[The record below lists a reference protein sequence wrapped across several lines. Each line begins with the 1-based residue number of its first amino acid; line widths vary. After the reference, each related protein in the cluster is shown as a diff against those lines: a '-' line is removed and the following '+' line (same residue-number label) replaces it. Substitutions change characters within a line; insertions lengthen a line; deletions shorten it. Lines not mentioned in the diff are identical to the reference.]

1 MKRKRLISLLVLLAA
16 VVTGAWAQGPW
27 ISGDC
32 TVTLS
37 DGVMTVSGTG
47 AMADYEDSYELPWY
61 GKNIKTIVIESGVTS
76 IGNSAFAGSTNLESV
91 SIPAS
96 VTSIGN
102 LAFQDCGSDADALTV
117 SFAEGSTPLTI
128 GEGAFNYANLTSIDI
143 PNRVTSIGER
153 AFQNCSKLESVSIPA
168 SVTSIGT
175 YAFQNCGSDAA
186 ALTVSFAEGSTP
198 LTIGEGAF
206 YNANLTSID
215 IPNRV
220 TSIGYSAFVNCAH
233 LESVSIPASV
243 TSIGEEAFGYCG
255 MLAKVSIYAP
265 SLTTYGLYAFQENA
279 AGRKIYVL
287 PEAVDT
293 YKAGWPKYAADI
305 EAMTV
310 YATSVKEGTEDAE
323 NWSATPS
330 RAMEGQ
336 TVTITYAGTKSVKS
350 VTAKRKTATGNI
362 TVYFTDSK
370 NWGDVNVY
378 YWNDG
383 TDWPGTAMTF
393 VETNEYNQ
401 KIYRAVIPATAVGV
415 IFNGNGKQTADITT
429 NIADGSWWY
438 ATDNVNG
445 LNQYEAGYVGKWYEV
460 KNVDDNKW
468 TFTMPDGD
476 MELDIEYNVAYPV
489 TISDGDVDAA
499 NWSAPT
505 EQSVGQN
512 VTLQYT
518 GKKKIK
524 RITIKAVQTART
536 AAEATAEDIGKLIG
550 ADGNIYDSKDAA
562 VTAGT
567 TAVAVIAYVG
577 SETYD
582 ATFKKGLA
590 IALADEKGDM
600 IWSTAKSTCEG
611 KTAITGAKWC
621 LPSQDQWKQ
630 MFKANGGDDESY
642 TGLITTITT
651 AGGATLR
658 EDDVAYWSSSECT
671 PNVSAYF
678 VFLTGGNA
686 QWIEGNEAPDGCLA
700 RACLVFGGEA
710 APAAPTV
717 IDLST
722 LTADYEAKDGETLT
736 GTLASN
742 VKISIADGATVT
754 LKDVNITN
762 LGNGCD
768 WAGINCPGDAT
779 LVLEGTNTVCAGRDG
794 SGNNNYPGIYI
805 APGKTLTI
813 QGDGTLTAYS
823 NSSPWGAGIG
833 GGWTIA
839 CGNIV
844 INGGTITATGG
855 SESAGIGGGYNGSC
869 GNITIN
875 GGTITATGGQNG
887 AGIGGSN
894 ASCGNI
900 TINGGTITATGGDHA
915 AGIGGGFASCGNIT
929 ISGGNITATGGNEGA
944 GIGGGCNRTCGNIT
958 ISGGTVEATGGNLA
972 AGIGGGNNN
981 PGCGTITITSGV
993 TSVTA
998 TKGNDP
1004 NNYVQSIGCGDH
1016 GSEITVTIGGVSG
1029 AITESP
1035 YTYDPSA
1042 PAATDLSTLTADY
1055 EAKDGETLTG
1065 TLANNVKI
1073 SIADGATVTLKDVT
1087 INGVNNSSYNYAGIT
1102 CAGDATIT
1110 LEGTNTVKGF
1120 HYKNPGIFV
1129 SPGKTLV
1136 INGTGELNAR
1146 SNGFGA
1152 GIGGGFDIPCG
1163 NIVINSG
1170 TITATGGQS
1179 AAGIGGG
1186 SHNGLSG
1193 SGSCGNITINGGTI
1207 TATGGQNAAG
1217 IGGGFD
1223 PCGNITI
1230 SGGTITATGG
1240 KQGAG
1245 IGGGCNRTC
1254 GNITISGGTI
1264 TATGGDYAAGIGG
1277 GRFNPGC
1284 GTITITSGVTSVTA
1298 TKGNDPENIG
1308 SYAES
1313 IGCGDQGSEITV
1325 TIGGVS
1331 GAITESPYTY
1341 DPSATAPDPT
1351 PTATDLSTI
1360 SADYE
1365 AKDGETLTG
1374 TLANNVKISIADGAT
1389 VTLKDVN
1396 INGSGSWDSG
1406 NYAGLTPEGD
1416 ATIIL
1421 EGENTVKGFYEEY
1434 PGIYVHVDKML
1445 TIQGTGTLNASS
1457 NGYGAG
1463 IGGGFEMACGNIVIK
1478 GGNITATGGL
1488 QAAGIGS
1495 GEDASC
1501 GSITINDGT
1510 VTATGGAEAAGIG
1523 GGYQGTCGDIYIS
1536 GGTITAKGG
1545 YGAAGIGGGRK
1556 NKACGTITITSGV
1569 TKVEATKDEDTPCS
1583 IGKGLEGTDITV
1595 TIEDGANVTQN

>member
-1 MKRKRLISLLVLLAA
+1 MKRKRLLSLLVLLAA
-16 VVTGAWAQGPW
+16 VVTGAWAQTW
-27 ISGDC
+27 DSGDC

-37 DGVMTVSGTG
+37 GDVMTVSGTG
-47 AMADYEDSYELPWY
+47 VMADYKDSYELPWY
-61 GKNIKTIVIESGVTS
+61 GNYIETIVIESGVTS
-76 IGNSAFAGSTNLESV
+76 IGNSAFAKCRNLKSV

-102 LAFQDCGSDADALTV
+102 YAFEDCGSEATTPLTV

-128 GEGAFNYANLTSIDI
+128 GEDAFNYANLKSIDI
-143 PNRVTSIGER
+143 PNRVTSIGES
-153 AFQNCSKLESVSIPA
+153 AFSNCSKLESVSIPA
-168 SVTSIGT
+168 SVTSIGN
-175 YAFQNCGSDAA
+175 YAFQYCGSDAA
-186 ALTVSFAEGSTP
+186 ALTVSFAEGLTP
-198 LTIGEGAF
+198 LTIGESAF
-206 YNANLTSID
+206 ADSYLTYID
-215 IPNRV
+215 IPNRL
-220 TSIGYSAFVNCAH
+220 TSIGNSAFLNCAH

-243 TSIGEEAFGYCG
+243 TSIDEGAFYYCSN
-255 MLAKVSIYAP
+255 LAKVYIFAP
-265 SLTTYGLYAFQENA
+265 SLTTYGADAFDENA

-287 PEAVDT
+287 PEAVET
-293 YKAGWPKYAADI
+293 YKAGWPAYADDI
-305 EAMTV
+305 EAMTL

-330 RAMEGQ
+330 QATEGQ
-336 TVTITYAGTKSVKS
+336 KVTINYAGTKSVKS
-350 VTAKRKTATGNI
+350 VTAKKKTTTGNI
-362 TVYFTDSK
+362 TVYFSDAL
-370 NWGDVNVY
+370 NWGDVHVY

-383 TDWPGTAMTF
+383 TDWPGTAMTE
-393 VETNEYNQ
+393 VGTNEYSQ
-401 KIYRAVIPATAVGV
+401 KIYRAEIPATAVGV

-445 LNQYEAGYVGKWYEV
+445 LNQNEAGYVGKYTVNIEV
-460 KNVDDNKW
+460 TNVDDNKW

-476 MELDIEYNVAYPV
+476 VELDIEYNVAYPV

-577 SETYD
+577 SDTYD

-630 MFKANGGDDESY
+630 MFKANGGDEGSY
-642 TGLITTITT
+642 TGLNTTITT
-651 AGGATLR
+651 AGGATLL
-658 EDDVAYWSSSECT
+658 EDDVAYWSSSEID
-671 PNVSAYF
+671 PGVKAYF
-678 VFLTGGNA
+678 VYLTEGNA

-700 RACLVFGGEA
+700 RACLAFGGEA

-833 GGWTIA
+833 GGWNIA

-875 GGTITATGGQNG
+875 GGT
-887 AGIGGSN
+887 
-894 ASCGNI
+894 
-900 TINGGTITATGGDHA
+900 
-915 AGIGGGFASCGNIT
+915 
-929 ISGGNITATGGNEGA
+929 ITATGGNEGA

-1042 PAATDLSTLTADY
+1042 PAATDLSTLADDY
-1055 EAKDGETLTG
+1055 EAQDGEVLTG
-1065 TLANNVKI
+1065 TLASK
-1073 SIADGATVTLKDVT
+1073 
-1087 INGVNNSSYNYAGIT
+1087 
-1102 CAGDATIT
+1102 
-1110 LEGTNTVKGF
+1110 
-1120 HYKNPGIFV
+1120 
-1129 SPGKTLV
+1129 
-1136 INGTGELNAR
+1136 
-1146 SNGFGA
+1146 
-1152 GIGGGFDIPCG
+1152 
-1163 NIVINSG
+1163 
-1170 TITATGGQS
+1170 
-1179 AAGIGGG
+1179 
-1186 SHNGLSG
+1186 
-1193 SGSCGNITINGGTI
+1193 
-1207 TATGGQNAAG
+1207 
-1217 IGGGFD
+1217 
-1223 PCGNITI
+1223 
-1230 SGGTITATGG
+1230 
-1240 KQGAG
+1240 
-1245 IGGGCNRTC
+1245 
-1254 GNITISGGTI
+1254 
-1264 TATGGDYAAGIGG
+1264 
-1277 GRFNPGC
+1277 
-1284 GTITITSGVTSVTA
+1284 
-1298 TKGNDPENIG
+1298 
-1308 SYAES
+1308 
-1313 IGCGDQGSEITV
+1313 
-1325 TIGGVS
+1325 
-1331 GAITESPYTY
+1331 
-1341 DPSATAPDPT
+1341 
-1351 PTATDLSTI
+1351 
-1360 SADYE
+1360 
-1365 AKDGETLTG
+1365 
-1374 TLANNVKISIADGAT
+1374 VKISIADGAT

-1396 INGSGSWDSG
+1396 ITNLDYSCDWPGI
-1406 NYAGLTPEGD
+1406 NCPGD
-1416 ATIIL
+1416 ATLVL
-1421 EGENTVKGFYEEY
+1421 EGTNEVCAGIDDTGEFSNY
-1434 PGIYVHVDKML
+1434 PAIYIAPGQTL
-1445 TIQGTGTLNASS
+1445 TIQGAGTLTAYSNAYEP
-1457 NGYGAG
+1457 YGAG
-1463 IGGGFEMACGNIVIK
+1463 IGGGYDIACGHIVINS
-1478 GGNITATGGL
+1478 GNIKASGGYY
-1488 QAAGIGS
+1488 AAGIGS
-1495 GEDASC
+1495 GGYGGYC
-1501 GSITINDGT
+1501 GDITINGGNIM
-1510 VTATGGAEAAGIG
+1510 ATGGDCAAGIG
-1523 GGYQGTCGDIYIS
+1523 S
-1536 GGTITAKGG
+1536 GRESGS
-1545 YGAAGIGGGRK
+1545 
-1556 NKACGTITITSGV
+1556 CGTITIKSTVTSV
-1569 TKVEATKDEDTPCS
+1569 TATKGDGSPNS
-1583 IGKGLEGTDITV
+1583 IGAGQDSPAITV
-1595 TIEDGANVTQN
+1595 NIEAGANVTQN

>member
-96 VTSIGN
+96 VTSIGTY
-102 LAFQDCGSDADALTV
+102 AFQNCGSDAAALTV

-243 TSIGEEAFGYCG
+243 TSIGDVAFGYCG
-255 MLAKVSIYAP
+255 MLAKVYIYAP
-265 SLTTYGLYAFQENA
+265 SLTTYGLMAFDENA

-370 NWGDVNVY
+370 NWGDVKVY
-378 YWNDG
+378 YWDG
-383 TDWPGTAMTF
+383 GPDWPGTPMTYVKF
-393 VETNEYNQ
+393 NEYSQ
-401 KIYRAVIPATAVGV
+401 KIYRAEIPATVNGI

-445 LNQYEAGYVGKWYEV
+445 LSQYEAGYVGKWYEV

-630 MFKANGGDDESY
+630 MFKANGGDEGSY

-651 AGGATLR
+651 AGGATLL
-658 EDDVAYWSSSECT
+658 EDEVAYWSSSECT

-686 QWIEGNEAPDGCLA
+686 QWIEGNEAPDGCLV
-700 RACLVFGGEA
+700 RACLAFGGEA

-717 IDLST
+717 I
-722 LTADYEAKDGETLT
+722 
-736 GTLASN
+736 
-742 VKISIADGATVT
+742 
-754 LKDVNITN
+754 
-762 LGNGCD
+762 
-768 WAGINCPGDAT
+768 
-779 LVLEGTNTVCAGRDG
+779 
-794 SGNNNYPGIYI
+794 
-805 APGKTLTI
+805 
-813 QGDGTLTAYS
+813 
-823 NSSPWGAGIG
+823 
-833 GGWTIA
+833 
-839 CGNIV
+839 
-844 INGGTITATGG
+844 
-855 SESAGIGGGYNGSC
+855 
-869 GNITIN
+869 
-875 GGTITATGGQNG
+875 
-887 AGIGGSN
+887 
-894 ASCGNI
+894 
-900 TINGGTITATGGDHA
+900 
-915 AGIGGGFASCGNIT
+915 
-929 ISGGNITATGGNEGA
+929 
-944 GIGGGCNRTCGNIT
+944 
-958 ISGGTVEATGGNLA
+958 
-972 AGIGGGNNN
+972 
-981 PGCGTITITSGV
+981 
-993 TSVTA
+993 
-998 TKGNDP
+998 
-1004 NNYVQSIGCGDH
+1004 
-1016 GSEITVTIGGVSG
+1016 
-1029 AITESP
+1029 
-1035 YTYDPSA
+1035 
-1042 PAATDLSTLTADY
+1042 DLSTLTADY

-1087 INGVNNSSYNYAGIT
+1087 INGVSNSSYNYAGIT

-1136 INGTGELNAR
+1136 IDGTGELNAR

-1170 TITATGGQS
+1170 NITATGGQS

-1230 SGGTITATGG
+1230 SDGTITATGG

-1341 DPSATAPDPT
+1341 DPSAPAATDLSTLTADYEAKDGETLTGTLASNVKISIADGATVTLKDVTINGVSNSSYNYAGITCAGDATITLEGTNTVKGFHYKNPGIFVSPGKTLVIDGTGELNARSNGFGAGIGGGFDIPCGNIVINSGNITATGGQSAAGIGGGSHNGLSGSGSCGNITINGGTITATGGQNAAGIGGGFDPCGNIT
-1351 PTATDLSTI
+1351 ISDGTITATGGKQGAGIGGGCNRTCGNITISGGTITATGGDYAAGIGGGRFNPGCGTITITSGVTSVTATKGNDPENIGSYAESIGCGDQGSEITVTIGGVSGAITESPYTYDPSAPAATDLSTI
-1360 SADYE
+1360 TANYT
-1365 AKDGETLTG
+1365 AQDGETLTG

-1434 PGIYVHVDKML
+1434 PGIYVPVDKML

>member
-1 MKRKRLISLLVLLAA
+1 M
-16 VVTGAWAQGPW
+16 
-27 ISGDC
+27 
-32 TVTLS
+32 
-37 DGVMTVSGTG
+37 
-47 AMADYEDSYELPWY
+47 
-61 GKNIKTIVIESGVTS
+61 TS
-76 IGNSAFAGSTNLESV
+76 IGNFAFGSCTHLESV

-96 VTSIGN
+96 VTSIGER
-102 LAFQDCGSDADALTV
+102 AFEDGGRDATALTV
-117 SFAEGSTPLTI
+117 SFAEGSTSLTVS
-128 GEGAFNYANLTSIDI
+128 EGAFAYANLKSIDI
-143 PNRVTSIGER
+143 PNRVTSIGES
-153 AFQNCSKLESVSIPA
+153 AFSNCSKLESVSIPA
-168 SVTSIGT
+168 SVTSIGN
-175 YAFQNCGSDAA
+175 YAFQYCGSDAA
-186 ALTVSFAEGSTP
+186 ALTVSFAEGLTP
-198 LTIGEGAF
+198 LTIGESAF
-206 YNANLTSID
+206 ADSNLTYID
-215 IPNRV
+215 IPNRL
-220 TSIGYSAFVNCAH
+220 TSIGNSAFLNCAH

-243 TSIGEEAFGYCG
+243 TSIGEGAFSYCY
-255 MLAKVSIYAP
+255 LLTKVYIFAP
-265 SLTTYGLYAFQENA
+265 SLTTYGDYAFDDNA

-293 YKAGWPKYAADI
+293 YKTKWSAYAADI
-305 EAMTV
+305 EAMTL

-330 RAMEGQ
+330 LALEGQ
-336 TVTITYAGTKSVKS
+336 KVTINYAGTKSVKS
-350 VTAKRKTATGNI
+350 VTAKRKATTGNI
-362 TVYFTDSK
+362 TVYFTDAE
-370 NWGDVNVY
+370 NYGDVHVY

-383 TDWPGTAMTF
+383 PEWPGTAMTE
-393 VETNEYNQ
+393 VGTNEYSQ
-401 KIYRAVIPATAVGV
+401 KIYRAEIPATAVGV
-415 IFNGNGKQTADITT
+415 IFNGNGNQTVDIKE

-438 ATDNVNG
+438 TTD
-445 LNQYEAGYVGKWYEV
+445 QYDGSYHDEVGYVGKWYEV

-476 MELDIEYNVAYPV
+476 VELDIEYNVAYPV

-577 SETYD
+577 SDTYD

-630 MFKANGGDDESY
+630 MFKANGGDEGSY
-642 TGLITTITT
+642 TGLNTTITT
-651 AGGATLR
+651 AGGATLL

-678 VFLTGGNA
+678 VYLAGGSVE
-686 QWIEGNEAPDGCLA
+686 WIEGNEGPDGCLA
-700 RACLVFGGEA
+700 RACLAFGGEA
-710 APAAPTV
+710 DPTPAVT
-717 IDLST
+717 DLST

-833 GGWTIA
+833 GGWNIA

-875 GGTITATGGQNG
+875 GGTITATGGQNS

-1087 INGVNNSSYNYAGIT
+1087 INGTNVDDDAHKHAAIT
-1102 CAGDATIT
+1102 C
-1110 LEGTNTVKGF
+1110 V
-1120 HYKNPGIFV
+1120 
-1129 SPGKTLV
+1129 
-1136 INGTGELNAR
+1136 
-1146 SNGFGA
+1146 
-1152 GIGGGFDIPCG
+1152 
-1163 NIVINSG
+1163 
-1170 TITATGGQS
+1170 
-1179 AAGIGGG
+1179 
-1186 SHNGLSG
+1186 
-1193 SGSCGNITINGGTI
+1193 
-1207 TATGGQNAAG
+1207 
-1217 IGGGFD
+1217 
-1223 PCGNITI
+1223 
-1230 SGGTITATGG
+1230 
-1240 KQGAG
+1240 
-1245 IGGGCNRTC
+1245 
-1254 GNITISGGTI
+1254 
-1264 TATGGDYAAGIGG
+1264 
-1277 GRFNPGC
+1277 
-1284 GTITITSGVTSVTA
+1284 
-1298 TKGNDPENIG
+1298 
-1308 SYAES
+1308 
-1313 IGCGDQGSEITV
+1313 
-1325 TIGGVS
+1325 
-1331 GAITESPYTY
+1331 
-1341 DPSATAPDPT
+1341 
-1351 PTATDLSTI
+1351 
-1360 SADYE
+1360 
-1365 AKDGETLTG
+1365 
-1374 TLANNVKISIADGAT
+1374 
-1389 VTLKDVN
+1389 
-1396 INGSGSWDSG
+1396 
-1406 NYAGLTPEGD
+1406 GD

-1434 PGIYVHVDKML
+1434 PGIYVPVDKML

-1463 IGGGFEMACGNIVIK
+1463 IGGGFEMASGNIVIK

-1495 GEDASC
+1495 GENASC

-1523 GGYQGTCGDIYIS
+1523 GGYQGTCGAINIS

-1569 TKVEATKDEDTPCS
+1569 TKVEATKGEDAPCS

-1595 TIEDGANVTQN
+1595 TIGGTEYASGISQSPYEYPLPALSLTNPTVGQVIGSDGKNYAAASAPSGVTKVALIAYLNGSNGLAIALADESGNMDWETAVSTAAAHTPAFTGGTWKLPTKDEWKQMFSANGGNEDSCSGLNTALAAVGGDSSKLLESGIYWSSTPYDENNVWRVDLFYGNGEWDYGSVGYKRHVRACLVF

>member
-243 TSIGEEAFGYCG
+243 TSIGDVAFGYCG
-255 MLAKVSIYAP
+255 MLAKVYIYAP
-265 SLTTYGLYAFQENA
+265 SLTTYGLMAFDENA

-370 NWGDVNVY
+370 NWGDVKVY
-378 YWNDG
+378 YWDG
-383 TDWPGTAMTF
+383 GPDWPGTPMTYVKF
-393 VETNEYNQ
+393 NEYSQ
-401 KIYRAVIPATAVGV
+401 KIYRAEIPATVNGI

-438 ATDNVNG
+438 ATDDVNG

-468 TFTMPDGD
+468 TFTMTDGD

-630 MFKANGGDDESY
+630 MFKANGGDEGSY

-651 AGGATLR
+651 AGGATLL
-658 EDDVAYWSSSECT
+658 EDEVAYWSSSECT

-686 QWIEGNEAPDGCLA
+686 QWIEGNEAPDGCLV
-700 RACLVFGGEA
+700 RACLAFGGEA

-717 IDLST
+717 I
-722 LTADYEAKDGETLT
+722 
-736 GTLASN
+736 
-742 VKISIADGATVT
+742 
-754 LKDVNITN
+754 
-762 LGNGCD
+762 
-768 WAGINCPGDAT
+768 
-779 LVLEGTNTVCAGRDG
+779 
-794 SGNNNYPGIYI
+794 
-805 APGKTLTI
+805 
-813 QGDGTLTAYS
+813 
-823 NSSPWGAGIG
+823 
-833 GGWTIA
+833 
-839 CGNIV
+839 
-844 INGGTITATGG
+844 
-855 SESAGIGGGYNGSC
+855 
-869 GNITIN
+869 
-875 GGTITATGGQNG
+875 
-887 AGIGGSN
+887 
-894 ASCGNI
+894 
-900 TINGGTITATGGDHA
+900 
-915 AGIGGGFASCGNIT
+915 
-929 ISGGNITATGGNEGA
+929 
-944 GIGGGCNRTCGNIT
+944 
-958 ISGGTVEATGGNLA
+958 
-972 AGIGGGNNN
+972 
-981 PGCGTITITSGV
+981 
-993 TSVTA
+993 
-998 TKGNDP
+998 
-1004 NNYVQSIGCGDH
+1004 
-1016 GSEITVTIGGVSG
+1016 
-1029 AITESP
+1029 
-1035 YTYDPSA
+1035 
-1042 PAATDLSTLTADY
+1042 DLSTLTADY

-1087 INGVNNSSYNYAGIT
+1087 INGVSNSSYNYAGIT

-1170 TITATGGQS
+1170 NITATGGQS

-1245 IGGGCNRTC
+1245 IGGGSNRTC

-1341 DPSATAPDPT
+1341 DPSAPAATDLSTLTADYEAKDGETLTGTLASNVKISIADGATVTLKDVTINGVSNSSYNYAGITCAGDATITLEGTNTVKGFHYKNPGIFVSPGKTLVINGTGELNARSNGFGAGIGGGFDIPCGNIVINSGNITATGGQSAAGIGGGSHNGLSGSGSCGNITINGGTITATGGQNAAGIGGGFDPCGNIT
-1351 PTATDLSTI
+1351 ISGGTITATGGKQGAGIGGGSNRTCGNITISGGTITATGGDYAAGIGGGRFNPGCGTITITSGVTSVTATKGNDPENIGSYAESIGCGDQGSEITVTIGGVSGAITESPYTYDPSAPAATDLSTI
-1360 SADYE
+1360 TANYT
-1365 AKDGETLTG
+1365 AQDGETLTG

-1434 PGIYVHVDKML
+1434 PGIYVPVDKML

>member
-1 MKRKRLISLLVLLAA
+1 MKRKRLLSLLVLLAA
-16 VVTGAWAQGPW
+16 VVTGAWAQTW
-27 ISGDC
+27 DSGDC

-37 DGVMTVSGTG
+37 GDVMTVSGTG
-47 AMADYEDSYELPWY
+47 VMADYKDSYELPWY
-61 GKNIKTIVIESGVTS
+61 GNYIETIVIESGVTS
-76 IGNSAFAGSTNLESV
+76 IGNSAFAKCRNLKSV

-102 LAFQDCGSDADALTV
+102 
-117 SFAEGSTPLTI
+117 
-128 GEGAFNYANLTSIDI
+128 
-143 PNRVTSIGER
+143 
-153 AFQNCSKLESVSIPA
+153 
-168 SVTSIGT
+168 
-175 YAFQNCGSDAA
+175 YAFQYCGSDAA
-186 ALTVSFAEGSTP
+186 ALTVSFAEGLTP
-198 LTIGEGAF
+198 LTIGESAF
-206 YNANLTSID
+206 ADSYLTYID
-215 IPNRV
+215 IPNRL
-220 TSIGYSAFVNCAH
+220 TSIGNSAFLNCAH
-233 LESVSIPASV
+233 LGSVSIPASV
-243 TSIGEEAFGYCG
+243 TSIDEGAFYYCSN
-255 MLAKVSIYAP
+255 LAKVYIFAP
-265 SLTTYGLYAFQENA
+265 SLTTYGADAFDENA

-287 PEAVDT
+287 PEAVET
-293 YKAGWPKYAADI
+293 YKAGWPAYADDI
-305 EAMTV
+305 EAMTL

-330 RAMEGQ
+330 QATEGQ
-336 TVTITYAGTKSVKS
+336 KVTINYAGTKSVKS
-350 VTAKRKTATGNI
+350 VTAKKKTTTGNI
-362 TVYFTDSK
+362 TVYFSDAL
-370 NWGDVNVY
+370 NWGDVHVY

-383 TDWPGTAMTF
+383 TDWPGTAMTE
-393 VETNEYNQ
+393 VGTNEYSQ
-401 KIYRAVIPATAVGV
+401 KIYRAEIPATAVGV

-445 LNQYEAGYVGKWYEV
+445 LNQNEAGYVGKYTVNIEV
-460 KNVDDNKW
+460 TNVDDNKW

-476 MELDIEYNVAYPV
+476 VELDIEYNVAYPV

-577 SETYD
+577 SDTYD

-630 MFKANGGDDESY
+630 MFKANGGDEGSY
-642 TGLITTITT
+642 TGLNTTITT
-651 AGGATLR
+651 AGGATLL
-658 EDDVAYWSSSECT
+658 EDDVAYWSSSEID
-671 PNVSAYF
+671 PGVKAYF
-678 VFLTGGNA
+678 VYLTEGNA

-700 RACLVFGGEA
+700 RACLAFGGEA

-833 GGWTIA
+833 GGWNIA

-875 GGTITATGGQNG
+875 GGTITATGGQNS

-915 AGIGGGFASCGNIT
+915 AGIGGGFAS
-929 ISGGNITATGGNEGA
+929 
-944 GIGGGCNRTCGNIT
+944 CGNIT

-1042 PAATDLSTLTADY
+1042 PAATDLSTLADDY
-1055 EAKDGETLTG
+1055 EAQDGEVLTG
-1065 TLANNVKI
+1065 TLASK
-1073 SIADGATVTLKDVT
+1073 
-1087 INGVNNSSYNYAGIT
+1087 
-1102 CAGDATIT
+1102 
-1110 LEGTNTVKGF
+1110 
-1120 HYKNPGIFV
+1120 
-1129 SPGKTLV
+1129 
-1136 INGTGELNAR
+1136 
-1146 SNGFGA
+1146 
-1152 GIGGGFDIPCG
+1152 
-1163 NIVINSG
+1163 
-1170 TITATGGQS
+1170 
-1179 AAGIGGG
+1179 
-1186 SHNGLSG
+1186 
-1193 SGSCGNITINGGTI
+1193 
-1207 TATGGQNAAG
+1207 
-1217 IGGGFD
+1217 
-1223 PCGNITI
+1223 
-1230 SGGTITATGG
+1230 
-1240 KQGAG
+1240 
-1245 IGGGCNRTC
+1245 
-1254 GNITISGGTI
+1254 
-1264 TATGGDYAAGIGG
+1264 
-1277 GRFNPGC
+1277 
-1284 GTITITSGVTSVTA
+1284 
-1298 TKGNDPENIG
+1298 
-1308 SYAES
+1308 
-1313 IGCGDQGSEITV
+1313 
-1325 TIGGVS
+1325 
-1331 GAITESPYTY
+1331 
-1341 DPSATAPDPT
+1341 
-1351 PTATDLSTI
+1351 
-1360 SADYE
+1360 
-1365 AKDGETLTG
+1365 
-1374 TLANNVKISIADGAT
+1374 VKISIADGAT

-1396 INGSGSWDSG
+1396 ITNLDYSCDWPGI
-1406 NYAGLTPEGD
+1406 NCPGD
-1416 ATIIL
+1416 ATLVL
-1421 EGENTVKGFYEEY
+1421 EGTNEVCAGIDDTGEFSNY
-1434 PGIYVHVDKML
+1434 PAIYIAPGQTL
-1445 TIQGTGTLNASS
+1445 TIQGAGTLTAYSNAYEP
-1457 NGYGAG
+1457 YGAG
-1463 IGGGFEMACGNIVIK
+1463 IGGGYDIACGHIVINS
-1478 GGNITATGGL
+1478 GNIKASGGYY
-1488 QAAGIGS
+1488 AAGIGS
-1495 GEDASC
+1495 GGYGGYC
-1501 GSITINDGT
+1501 GDITINGGNIM
-1510 VTATGGAEAAGIG
+1510 ATGGDCAAGIG
-1523 GGYQGTCGDIYIS
+1523 S
-1536 GGTITAKGG
+1536 GRESGS
-1545 YGAAGIGGGRK
+1545 
-1556 NKACGTITITSGV
+1556 CGTITIKSTVTSV
-1569 TKVEATKDEDTPCS
+1569 TATKGDGSPNS
-1583 IGKGLEGTDITV
+1583 IGAGQDSPAITV
-1595 TIEDGANVTQN
+1595 NIEAGANVTQN